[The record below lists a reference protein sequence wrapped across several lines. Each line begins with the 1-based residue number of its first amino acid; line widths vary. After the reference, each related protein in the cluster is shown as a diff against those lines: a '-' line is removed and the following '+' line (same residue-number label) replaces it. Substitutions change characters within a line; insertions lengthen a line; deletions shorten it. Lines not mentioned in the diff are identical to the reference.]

1 VSTQQISPQEAAS
14 AMHERGH
21 VYIDVRSVEEFELGH
36 PQGAYNVPWLQRGA
50 AANPDF
56 LRVMR
61 AAFDLGQPL
70 LVGCQTGQRSG
81 PASTALARAG
91 FREVLEQRAG
101 YAGRRDA
108 FGRLLEPGWQAAGL
122 PTATQ
127 AAPGRSYREL
137 CERAAE
143 SGA

>member
-1 VSTQQISPQEAAS
+1 LGTQQISPREAAS
-14 AMHERGH
+14 AMRERGY

-36 PQGAYNVPWLQRGA
+36 PEGAYNVPWQQRGA

-56 LRVMR
+56 LRVVR
-61 AAFDLGQPL
+61 AAFDLAQPL

-81 PASTALARAG
+81 PASTALAQAG
-91 FREVLEQRAG
+91 FRDLLEQRAG

-122 PTATQ
+122 PTTTQ

-137 CERAAE
+137 SERATE